1 MQMRVNLSTPLI
13 RAIPNASTDGPL
25 NSSTPTE
32 WRRGSFVSRQALRS
46 CFAWRRDASISS
58 AGVFRAVRIL
68 RTEPDISRGEK
79 ASMANKRSALAN
91 CSSKQVWS
99 LERPKMRLH
108 GFQRPDCRQIPT
120 LSCLKM
126 PHASFFWRTRSR
138 VSLSSMR
145 TTLETSFSELFKRRG
160 AR

>member
-1 MQMRVNLSTPLI
+1 MQVRVNSSTPLI
-13 RAIPNASTDGPL
+13 RAIPTASTDGPL

-32 WRRGSFVSRQALRS
+32 WSRGSFVSRQAPRN

-58 AGVFRAVRIL
+58 AGVFRAIRIL
-68 RTEPDISRGEK
+68 RTEQDISRGEK
-79 ASMANKRSALAN
+79 ASMADRRSALAN
-91 CSSKQVWS
+91 CSSKPVWS

-108 GFQRPDCRQIPT
+108 GFPRPDCRSIPT

-126 PHASFFWRTRSR
+126 PRASFSWRTRSP
-138 VSLSSMR
+138 VSLSNMR

-160 AR
+160 AK